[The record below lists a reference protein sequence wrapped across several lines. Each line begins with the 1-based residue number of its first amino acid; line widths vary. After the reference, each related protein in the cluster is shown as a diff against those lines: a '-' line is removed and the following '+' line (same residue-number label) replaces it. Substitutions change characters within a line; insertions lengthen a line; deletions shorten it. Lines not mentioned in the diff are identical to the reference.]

1 MTGRRF
7 SFFALAA
14 VLLSALAAASA
25 SAEVFTVNLQNGT
38 MFDTI
43 YRPQE
48 APWDTNKV
56 LLRTDVGNWIS
67 IAKADISAVT
77 SATESGG
84 FGTVIDNAT
93 VELGMTANDAPTAE
107 ELAAQMKANPLAA
120 LQAQQQEQ
128 TPYTIQQFVEPSQT
142 QGIPTGYLGYGN
154 TTPQLQQPPPPQP

>member
-1 MTGRRF
+1 MTGRRI
-7 SFFALAA
+7 SSFALIVA
-14 VLLSALAAASA
+14 LGLALAVVPA
-25 SAEVFTVNLQNGT
+25 SAEVFTVALQNGT
-38 MFDTI
+38 TFDTI

-84 FGTVIDNAT
+84 FGRVIDNAT
-93 VELGMTANDAPTAE
+93 VELGMTANDAPTAD
-107 ELAAQMKANPLAA
+107 ELAAQAKANPLAA
-120 LQAQQQEQ
+120 YQAQQQEQ

-142 QGIPTGYLGYGN
+142 QGIPSSYLGYGN
-154 TTPQLQQPPPPQP
+154 NTPQLQQAPPPQP

>member
-1 MTGRRF
+1 MTGRRL
-7 SFFALAA
+7 SSLALA
-14 VLLSALAAASA
+14 VLLAAAGSA
-25 SAEVFTVNLQNGT
+25 SAEVFTVTLANGT
-38 MFDTI
+38 TFDTV

-48 APWDTNKV
+48 APWDSNKV
-56 LLRTDVGNWIS
+56 LFRTDVGNWIS
-67 IAKADISAVT
+67 IAKADISGVA

-107 ELAAQMKANPLAA
+107 ELAAQAKANPLGAW
-120 LQAQQQEQ
+120 QAQQQEQ

-154 TTPQLQQPPPPQP
+154 STPQVQQPPPPQP